1 MSLISHLRRLHCY
14 DAAGRAMVD
23 LSRHARHISLPQVG
37 ITGQQKLSD
46 ASVLVVGAGGLGS
59 PALLYLAAAGIGR
72 IGIIDDDKVD
82 ISNLQRQIIHNTNNV
97 DKPKSQSAKESI
109 NSLDPAIQVVSIEER
124 LTPDNAIA
132 ILQQNWDVL
141 IDGTDNIPTRYLIDD
156 ACSILGIPWIY
167 GSIHRFEGQVTV
179 FNHNDGP
186 CYRDLFPEAPPADAV
201 PNCEEGGVLGVLPGV
216 IGSIQAT
223 EAIKIILG
231 IGESL
236 SGRLL
241 IYDAETME
249 FKTLKYSK
257 SDDRVPVLDL
267 KMVTKMFDSSQWCAT
282 NSNNVEIGNE
292 QEVQKGKANREEIMI
307 AEITVEEVIQKRD
320 NGWSP
325 FILDVRSELEYN
337 QARIATVDLQ
347 IEHTSVQS
355 IMNDLP
361 ADRDVLVYCRSGMR
375 SQMAIMLLAQSGFD
389 SSRLFNL
396 TGGILAWHAAKPD
409 EIIN

>member
-1 MSLISHLRRLHCY
+1 MSLISHLRRIHCY

-124 LTPDNAIA
+124 LTPDNAIT
-132 ILQQNWDVL
+132 ILKQNWDVL

-179 FNHNDGP
+179 FNHNGGP

>member
-1 MSLISHLRRLHCY
+1 
-14 DAAGRAMVD
+14 
-23 LSRHARHISLPQVG
+23 
-37 ITGQQKLSD
+37 
-46 ASVLVVGAGGLGS
+46 
-59 PALLYLAAAGIGR
+59 
-72 IGIIDDDKVD
+72 
-82 ISNLQRQIIHNTNNV
+82 
-97 DKPKSQSAKESI
+97 
-109 NSLDPAIQVVSIEER
+109 
-124 LTPDNAIA
+124 
-132 ILQQNWDVL
+132 L

-156 ACSILGIPWIY
+156 TCSILGIPWIY

-179 FNHNDGP
+179 FNHNDGA

-241 IYDAETME
+241 IYDAERME
-249 FKTLKYSK
+249 FNTLKYSK
-257 SDDRVPVLDL
+257 NNDREPVLDL
-267 KMVTKMFDSSQWCAT
+267 KIVTEMFDSSQWCAT
-282 NSNNVEIGNE
+282 NSNNVEIGNG
-292 QEVQKGKANREEIMI
+292 QEVQKGKANQGKIMI
-307 AEITVEEVIQKRD
+307 AEITVGEVIQKRE

-325 FILDVRSELEYN
+325 FILDVRSEMEYN
-337 QARIATVDLQ
+337 QARIATVDLH

-361 ADRDVLVYCRSGMR
+361 ADRDVLVHCKSGVR

-396 TGGILAWHAAKPD
+396 SGGIIAWHAAKPD

>member
-97 DKPKSQSAKESI
+97 DKPKSQSAMESI

-124 LTPDNAIA
+124 LTPDNAIT
-132 ILQQNWDVL
+132 ILKQNWDVL

-179 FNHNDGP
+179 FNHNGGP

-282 NSNNVEIGNE
+282 NSNNFEISNG

-325 FILDVRSELEYN
+325 FILDVRSEMEFN
-337 QARIATVDLQ
+337 QARIATVDLH

-361 ADRDVLVYCRSGMR
+361 ADRDVLVHCKSGVR

>member
-1 MSLISHLRRLHCY
+1 VRLISHLRRIHCY
-14 DAAGRAMVD
+14 DAAGRSMVD

-37 ITGQQKLSD
+37 IAGQQKLSD

-72 IGIIDDDKVD
+72 VGVIDDDTVD
-82 ISNLQRQIIHNTNNV
+82 ISNLQRQIIHSTNNV
-97 DKPKSQSAKESI
+97 DKPKSQSAMESL

-124 LTPDNAIA
+124 LTPDNAIT
-132 ILQQNWDVL
+132 ILQQDWDVL

-179 FNHNDGP
+179 FNHKDGP

-241 IYDAETME
+241 IYDAERME
-249 FKTLKYSK
+249 FNTLKYSK
-257 SDDRVPVLDL
+257 SNDREPVLDL
-267 KMVTKMFDSSQWCAT
+267 KLVTKMFDSSQWCAT
-282 NSNNVEIGNE
+282 NSNNFEISNG
-292 QEVQKGKANREEIMI
+292 QEVQKGKANQGGIMI
-307 AEITVEEVIQKRD
+307 AEITVEEAIQKRE

-325 FILDVRSELEYN
+325 FILDVRSEMEFN
-337 QARIATVDLQ
+337 QARIATVDLH

-361 ADRDVLVYCRSGMR
+361 ADRDVLVHCKSGVR

-396 TGGILAWHAAKPD
+396 TGGILAWHATKPD

>member
-1 MSLISHLRRLHCY
+1 
-14 DAAGRAMVD
+14 MVD

-37 ITGQQKLSD
+37 MEGQQKLSD

-72 IGIIDDDKVD
+72 LGIIDDDTVD
-82 ISNLQRQIIHNTNNV
+82 ISNLQRQIIHSTNNV
-97 DKPKSQSAKESI
+97 DKFKSKSAKESI
-109 NSLDPAIQVVSIEER
+109 NSLDPAIQVISIEER
-124 LTPDNAIA
+124 LTPDNAIEL
-132 ILQQNWDVL
+132 LQQDWDVL

-179 FNHNDGP
+179 FNHNDGA

-241 IYDAETME
+241 IYDAERME
-249 FKTLKYSK
+249 FNTLKYSK
-257 SDDRVPVLDL
+257 SDDREPVLDL
-267 KMVTKMFDSSQWCAT
+267 KLVTEMFDSSQWCAT
-282 NSNNVEIGNE
+282 SSNNLEIGNG
-292 QEVQKGKANREEIMI
+292 QEVQKGKVNQGEIMI
-307 AEITVEEVIQKRD
+307 AEITVEEVIQKRE

-325 FILDVRSELEYN
+325 FILDVRSEMEYN

-347 IEHTSVQS
+347 IEHTNVQS
-355 IMNDLP
+355 IVNDLP
-361 ADRDVLVYCRSGMR
+361 ADRDVLVHCRSGMR
-375 SQMAIMLLAQSGFD
+375 SQTAIMLLAQSGFD

-396 TGGILAWHAAKPD
+396 SGGIIAWSAAKPD

>member
-1 MSLISHLRRLHCY
+1 
-14 DAAGRAMVD
+14 MVD

-37 ITGQQKLSD
+37 IAGQQKLSD

-72 IGIIDDDKVD
+72 IGIIDDDTVD
-82 ISNLQRQIIHNTNNV
+82 ISNLQRQIIHSTNNV
-97 DKPKSQSAKESI
+97 DKSKSQSAMESI
-109 NSLDPAIQVVSIEER
+109 NSLDPAIQVISIEER
-124 LTPDNAIA
+124 LNPDNAIEL
-132 ILQQNWDVL
+132 LQQDWDVL

-156 ACSILGIPWIY
+156 ACSILGIPWVY

-179 FNHNDGP
+179 FNHNDGA

-231 IGESL
+231 IGKSL

-241 IYDAETME
+241 IYDAERME
-249 FKTLKYSK
+249 FNTLKYSK
-257 SDDRVPVLDL
+257 STDREPVLDL
-267 KMVTKMFDSSQWCAT
+267 KMVTEMFDSSPWCAPDL
-282 NSNNVEIGNE
+282 NNVEIVNE
-292 QEVQKGKANREEIMI
+292 QEVQKGKANQEEIMI
-307 AEITVEEVIQKRD
+307 AEIAMEEVIQKRE

-325 FILDVRSELEYN
+325 FILDVRSEMEYD
-337 QARIATVDLQ
+337 QARITTVDLQ
-347 IEHTSVQS
+347 IEHTNVQS
-355 IMNDLP
+355 IVNDLP
-361 ADRDVLVYCRSGMR
+361 SDRDVLVLCRSGMR
-375 SQMAIMLLAQSGFD
+375 SQIAIMLLAQSGFD
-389 SSRLFNL
+389 SSRMFNL
-396 TGGILAWHAAKPD
+396 SGGIIAWSAAKPD

>member
-1 MSLISHLRRLHCY
+1 
-14 DAAGRAMVD
+14 MVD

-37 ITGQQKLSD
+37 IAGQQKLSD

-72 IGIIDDDKVD
+72 VGIIDDDTVD
-82 ISNLQRQIIHNTNNV
+82 ISNLQRQIIHSTNNV
-97 DKPKSQSAKESI
+97 DKPKSQSAMESI

-124 LTPDNAIA
+124 LTPDNAIS
-132 ILQQNWDVL
+132 ILQQGWDVL

-156 ACSILGIPWIY
+156 ACSMLGMPWIY

-186 CYRDLFPEAPPADAV
+186 CYRDLFPEAPPAGAV

-241 IYDAETME
+241 IYDAERME
-249 FKTLKYSK
+249 FNTLKFSK
-257 SDDRVPVLDL
+257 SDDRVPVSDL
-267 KMVTKMFDSSQWCAT
+267 NMVTEMFDSSQWCST
-282 NSNNVEIGNE
+282 NSNNFEIDSG
-292 QEVQKGKANREEIMI
+292 QEVQKGKVSHGEIMI

-325 FILDVRSELEYN
+325 FILDVRSQMEYS
-337 QARIATVDLQ
+337 QARIATVDLH
-347 IEHTSVQS
+347 IEHGRVQS

-361 ADRDVLVYCRSGMR
+361 ADRDVLVHCKSGVR
-375 SQMAIMLLAQSGFD
+375 SQMAIMILQQSGFD

-396 TGGILAWHAAKPD
+396 SGGILAWHAAKPD

>member
-1 MSLISHLRRLHCY
+1 VSLISHLRRIHCY
-14 DAAGRAMVD
+14 DAAGQAMVD

-124 LTPDNAIA
+124 LTPDNAIT
-132 ILQQNWDVL
+132 ILKQNWDVL

-179 FNHNDGP
+179 FNHNGGP

-361 ADRDVLVYCRSGMR
+361 ADRDVLVHCKSGVR

>member
-1 MSLISHLRRLHCY
+1 
-14 DAAGRAMVD
+14 MVD

-72 IGIIDDDKVD
+72 LGVIDDDTVD
-82 ISNLQRQIIHNTNNV
+82 ISNLQRQIIHSTNNV
-97 DKPKSQSAKESI
+97 DKPKSQSAMESI

-132 ILQQNWDVL
+132 ILQQGWDVL

-186 CYRDLFPEAPPADAV
+186 CYRDLFPEAPPAGAV

-231 IGESL
+231 IGKSL

-249 FKTLKYSK
+249 FNTLKFSK
-257 SDDRVPVLDL
+257 SNDREPVADL
-267 KMVTKMFDSSQWCAT
+267 EMVTEMFDSSQWCST
-282 NSNNVEIGNE
+282 NSNNSKFGNG
-292 QEVQKGKANREEIMI
+292 QEVQKGKANREKIMI

-325 FILDVRSELEYN
+325 FILDVRSEMEYN
-337 QARIATVDLQ
+337 EARIATVDLQ

-375 SQMAIMLLAQSGFD
+375 SQLAIMLLAQSGFD

-396 TGGILAWHAAKPD
+396 SGGIIAWHAAKPD

>member
-1 MSLISHLRRLHCY
+1 
-14 DAAGRAMVD
+14 MVD

-37 ITGQQKLSD
+37 IAGQQKLSD

-72 IGIIDDDKVD
+72 IGIIDDDTVD
-82 ISNLQRQIIHNTNNV
+82 ISNLQRQIIHRTNNV
-97 DKPKSQSAKESI
+97 EKSKSQSAMESI
-109 NSLDPAIQVVSIEER
+109 NSLDPAIQVISIEER
-124 LTPDNAIA
+124 LNPDNAIEL
-132 ILQQNWDVL
+132 LQQDWDVL

-156 ACSILGIPWIY
+156 ACSILGIPWVY

-179 FNHNDGP
+179 FNHNDGA

-231 IGESL
+231 IGKSL

-241 IYDAETME
+241 IYDAERME
-249 FKTLKYSK
+249 FNTLKYSK
-257 SDDRVPVLDL
+257 STDREPVLDL
-267 KMVTKMFDSSQWCAT
+267 KMVTEMFDSSQWCAT
-282 NSNNVEIGNE
+282 DLNNVEIVNE
-292 QEVQKGKANREEIMI
+292 QEVQKGKANQEEIMI
-307 AEITVEEVIQKRD
+307 AEIAMEEVIQKRE

-325 FILDVRSELEYN
+325 FILDVRSEMEYD
-337 QARIATVDLQ
+337 QARITTVDLQ
-347 IEHTSVQS
+347 IEHTNVQS
-355 IMNDLP
+355 IVNDLP
-361 ADRDVLVYCRSGMR
+361 SDRDVLVLCRSGMR
-375 SQMAIMLLAQSGFD
+375 SQIAIMLLAQSGFD
-389 SSRLFNL
+389 SSRMFNL
-396 TGGILAWHAAKPD
+396 SGGIIAWSAAKPD

>member
-1 MSLISHLRRLHCY
+1 VSLISHLRRLHCY

-124 LTPDNAIA
+124 LTPDNAIT
-132 ILQQNWDVL
+132 ILKQNWDVL

-179 FNHNDGP
+179 FNHNGGP

-361 ADRDVLVYCRSGMR
+361 ADRDVLVHCKSGVR

>member
-1 MSLISHLRRLHCY
+1 
-14 DAAGRAMVD
+14 MVD

-72 IGIIDDDKVD
+72 VGVIDDDKVD
-82 ISNLQRQIIHNTNNV
+82 ISNLQRQIIHSTNNV

-124 LTPDNAIA
+124 LNPDNAIN
-132 ILQQNWDVL
+132 ILQQGWDVL

-156 ACSILGIPWIY
+156 ACSILDIPWIY

-186 CYRDLFPEAPPADAV
+186 CYRDLFPEAPPAGAV

-241 IYDAETME
+241 IYDAERME
-249 FKTLKYSK
+249 FNTLKYSK
-257 SDDRVPVLDL
+257 SDGRVPVSDL
-267 KMVTKMFDSSQWCAT
+267 KIVTKMFDSSQWCAT
-282 NSNNVEIGNE
+282 NSNNVEIGNG
-292 QEVQKGKANREEIMI
+292 QEVEKGKANREEIMI

-325 FILDVRSELEYN
+325 FILDVRSEMESN

-375 SQMAIMLLAQSGFD
+375 SQLAIMLLAQSGFD

-396 TGGILAWHAAKPD
+396 SGGIIAWHAAKPD

>member
-1 MSLISHLRRLHCY
+1 VSLISHLRRLHCY

-124 LTPDNAIA
+124 LTPDNAIT
-132 ILQQNWDVL
+132 ILKQNWDVL

-179 FNHNDGP
+179 FNHNGGP

-282 NSNNVEIGNE
+282 EKQTEKKS
-292 QEVQKGKANREEIMI
+292 
-307 AEITVEEVIQKRD
+307 
-320 NGWSP
+320 
-325 FILDVRSELEYN
+325 
-337 QARIATVDLQ
+337 
-347 IEHTSVQS
+347 
-355 IMNDLP
+355 
-361 ADRDVLVYCRSGMR
+361 
-375 SQMAIMLLAQSGFD
+375 
-389 SSRLFNL
+389 
-396 TGGILAWHAAKPD
+396 
-409 EIIN
+409 

>member
-1 MSLISHLRRLHCY
+1 MRLISLIRRIHCY
-14 DAAGRAMVD
+14 DAAGQSMVD

-59 PALLYLAAAGIGR
+59 PALLYLAAAGVGR
-72 IGIIDDDKVD
+72 VGIIDDDTVD
-82 ISNLQRQIIHNTNNV
+82 ISNLQRQIIHSTNNV

-109 NSLDPAIQVVSIEER
+109 NSLDPAIKVVSIEER

-132 ILQQNWDVL
+132 ILQQGWDVL

-186 CYRDLFPEAPPADAV
+186 CYRDLFPEAPPAGSV

-223 EAIKIILG
+223 EAIKVILG

-241 IYDAETME
+241 IYDAEGME
-249 FKTLKYSK
+249 FNTLKFSK
-257 SDDRVPVLDL
+257 NDDRESVSNL
-267 KMVTKMFDSSQWCAT
+267 KMVTEMFDSSQWCSPD
-282 NSNNVEIGNE
+282 SNTFKIDNG
-292 QEVQKGKANREEIMI
+292 QEVKKGKVSHEKIMI
-307 AEITVEEVIQKRD
+307 AEITMEEVIQKRD

-325 FILDVRSELEYN
+325 FILDTRSEMEYN
-337 QARIATVDLQ
+337 QARIATVDLH
-347 IEHTSVQS
+347 IEHGRVQS

-361 ADRDVLVYCRSGMR
+361 ADRDVLVYCKSGVR
-375 SQMAIMLLAQSGFD
+375 SQMAIMLLAKSGFD

-396 TGGILAWHAAKPD
+396 SGGILAWHAAKPD

>member
-1 MSLISHLRRLHCY
+1 VRIISLLRRIHCY
-14 DAAGRAMVD
+14 DAAGQSMVD

-72 IGIIDDDKVD
+72 LGVIDDDTVD
-82 ISNLQRQIIHNTNNV
+82 ISNLQRQIIHSTNNV
-97 DKPKSQSAKESI
+97 DKPKSQSAMESI

-132 ILQQNWDVL
+132 ILQQGWDVL

-186 CYRDLFPEAPPADAV
+186 CYRDLFPEAPPAGAV

-231 IGESL
+231 IGKSL

-249 FKTLKYSK
+249 FNTLKFSK
-257 SDDRVPVLDL
+257 SNDREPVADL
-267 KMVTKMFDSSQWCAT
+267 EMVTEMFDSSQWCST
-282 NSNNVEIGNE
+282 NSNNSKFGNG
-292 QEVQKGKANREEIMI
+292 QEVQKGKANREKIMI

-325 FILDVRSELEYN
+325 FILDVRSEMEYN
-337 QARIATVDLQ
+337 EARIATVDLQ

-375 SQMAIMLLAQSGFD
+375 SQLAIMLLAQSGFD

-396 TGGILAWHAAKPD
+396 SGGIIAWHAAKPD

>member
-124 LTPDNAIA
+124 LTPDNAIT
-132 ILQQNWDVL
+132 ILKQNWDVL

-179 FNHNDGP
+179 FNHNGGP

>member
-124 LTPDNAIA
+124 LTPDNAIT
-132 ILQQNWDVL
+132 ILKQNWDVL

-179 FNHNDGP
+179 FNHNGGP

-361 ADRDVLVYCRSGMR
+361 ADRDVLVHCKSGVR

>member
-124 LTPDNAIA
+124 LTPDNAIT
-132 ILQQNWDVL
+132 ILKQNWDVL

-179 FNHNDGP
+179 FNHNGGP

-282 NSNNVEIGNE
+282 NSNNFEISNG

>member
-1 MSLISHLRRLHCY
+1 
-14 DAAGRAMVD
+14 MVD

-37 ITGQQKLSD
+37 MEGQQKLSD

-72 IGIIDDDKVD
+72 LGIIDDDTVD
-82 ISNLQRQIIHNTNNV
+82 ISNLQRQIIHSTNNV
-97 DKPKSQSAKESI
+97 DKFKSKSAKESI
-109 NSLDPAIQVVSIEER
+109 NSLDPAIQVISIEER
-124 LTPDNAIA
+124 LTPDNAIEL
-132 ILQQNWDVL
+132 LQQDWDVL

-179 FNHNDGP
+179 FNHNDGA

-241 IYDAETME
+241 IYDAERME
-249 FKTLKYSK
+249 FNTLKYSK
-257 SDDRVPVLDL
+257 SDDREPVLDL
-267 KMVTKMFDSSQWCAT
+267 KLVTEMFDSSQWCAT
-282 NSNNVEIGNE
+282 SSNNLEIGNG
-292 QEVQKGKANREEIMI
+292 QEVQKGKVSQGEIMI
-307 AEITVEEVIQKRD
+307 AEITVEEVIQKRE

-325 FILDVRSELEYN
+325 FILDVRSEMEYN

-347 IEHTSVQS
+347 IEHTNVQS
-355 IMNDLP
+355 IVNDLP
-361 ADRDVLVYCRSGMR
+361 ADRDVLVHCRSGMR
-375 SQMAIMLLAQSGFD
+375 SQTAIMLLAQSGFD

-396 TGGILAWHAAKPD
+396 SGGIIAWSAAKPD

>member
-1 MSLISHLRRLHCY
+1 
-14 DAAGRAMVD
+14 MVD

-37 ITGQQKLSD
+37 MKGQQKLSD
-46 ASVLVVGAGGLGS
+46 ANVLVVGAGGLGS

-72 IGIIDDDKVD
+72 LGIIDDDTVD
-82 ISNLQRQIIHNTNNV
+82 ISNLQRQIIHSTNNV

-132 ILQQNWDVL
+132 ILQQGWDVL

-179 FNHNDGP
+179 FNHKDGP
-186 CYRDLFPEAPPADAV
+186 CYRDLFPEAPPTGTV

-223 EAIKIILG
+223 EAIKIILEV
-231 IGESL
+231 GESL

-241 IYDAETME
+241 IYDAEGMK
-249 FKTLKYSK
+249 FNILKFSK
-257 SDDRVPVLDL
+257 SDGRVPVSDL
-267 KMVTKMFDSSQWCAT
+267 EEVTKMFDSSQWCST
-282 NSNNVEIGNE
+282 GSNHFEIDNE
-292 QEVQKGKANREEIMI
+292 QDIKKGKARHEKTMI
-307 AEITVEEVIQKRD
+307 AEITMEEVIQKRD

-325 FILDVRSELEYN
+325 FILDVRSEMEYD

-347 IEHTSVQS
+347 IEHGRVQS

-361 ADRDVLVYCRSGMR
+361 ADRDVLVYCKSGIR
-375 SQMAIMLLAQSGFD
+375 SQMAIMLLKQSGFD
-389 SSRLFNL
+389 YSRLFNL
-396 TGGILAWHAAKPD
+396 TGGILAWHATKPD

>member
-1 MSLISHLRRLHCY
+1 
-14 DAAGRAMVD
+14 MVD

-124 LTPDNAIA
+124 LTPDNAIT
-132 ILQQNWDVL
+132 ILKQNWDVL

-179 FNHNDGP
+179 FNHNGGP

>member
-1 MSLISHLRRLHCY
+1 MRLISLLRRLHCY

-97 DKPKSQSAKESI
+97 DKPKSQSAMESI

-179 FNHNDGP
+179 FNHNGGP
-186 CYRDLFPEAPPADAV
+186 CYRDLFPEAPPAGAV

-257 SDDRVPVLDL
+257 SDDRMPVLDL
-267 KMVTKMFDSSQWCAT
+267 IMVTKMFDSNQWCAT
-282 NSNNVEIGNE
+282 NPSNVKIGNE

-361 ADRDVLVYCRSGMR
+361 ADRDVLVHCKSGMR

-389 SSRLFNL
+389 SSRMFNL